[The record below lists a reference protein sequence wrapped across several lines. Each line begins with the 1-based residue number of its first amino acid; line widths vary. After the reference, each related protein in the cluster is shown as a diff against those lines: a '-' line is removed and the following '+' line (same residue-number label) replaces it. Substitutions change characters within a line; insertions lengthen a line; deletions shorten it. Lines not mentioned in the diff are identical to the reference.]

1 MRTSPAIPAG
11 MATGLGLIAIFWPL
25 AWLQPDGFVFLWE
38 NSFFPLWLGYI
49 LVVDGCCLTL
59 GGTSLLR
66 RNKAAFAGLFLLSV
80 PGWWLFE
87 FFNSFLHNWHYLH
100 NRFVPPAEYALRS
113 SICFSTVF
121 PAVFET
127 AELLSH
133 LPLLRRFQRMPVAAI
148 QPALQARLV
157 LAGVILLVLTLAL
170 PRYFFP
176 AVWIALVFI
185 IDPLNHLQGRPS
197 LIAFLAQGNR
207 RPLLT
212 LPLAALVCGFFWEMW
227 NFHSLP
233 RWFYTVPFVDF
244 GHLFAMPLLGYL
256 GYLPF
261 GLEVFALYQL
271 FRALLPTCAIKGGD
285 HYLAC

>member
-1 MRTSPAIPAG
+1 MKTSPAIPFRLAAG
-11 MATGLGLIAIFWPL
+11 LSLITIFWPL

-49 LVVDGCCLTL
+49 LAVDGCCLVL
-59 GGTSLLR
+59 GGTSLFQR
-66 RNKAAFAGLFLLSV
+66 DKAAFAGLFLLSI

-87 FFNSFLHNWHYLH
+87 FFNSFLQNWHYLH
-100 NRFVPPAEYALRS
+100 NRFVPQAEYALRS

-127 AELLSH
+127 AELLSR
-133 LPLLRRFQRMPVAAI
+133 LPLLRRFNRMPPVAVV
-148 QPALQARLV
+148 PSLQAKLV

-176 AVWIALVFI
+176 GVWIALVLI

-197 LIAFLAQGNR
+197 LISFLTLGHR

-212 LPLAALVCGFFWEMW
+212 LPLAALLCGFFWEMW

-233 RWFYTVPFVDF
+233 KWFYSIPFVDS

-271 FRALLPTCAIKGGD
+271 FRSLLPPCAIKGSD
-285 HYLAC
+285 RYLAF